1 MRCGFGVVGADIRGY
16 PRTYLPLCRPL
27 KIALNRPLPPYNGLY
42 IFIGLISFFYN
53 RIRQLNYEVQYHY
66 NQKYIHEDK
75 I

>member
-27 KIALNRPLPPYNGLY
+27 KIALNRPLSPYNGLFMFIGM
-42 IFIGLISFFYN
+42 IFIVYICIL
-53 RIRQLNYEVQYHY
+53 QLNYEVQYHY

-75 I
+75 K